1 VNVTPSNNPQRPGAG
16 HASEAAASGRSEP
29 TTSRSS
35 AGVPARGDGVELS
48 GEARTLLRL
57 RGRLDGLPTAGSEER
72 VERLR
77 AAIEAGTYRVSG
89 ERIADAML
97 RDPGVASVLL
107 AASRG

>member
-1 VNVTPSNNPQRPGAG
+1 VNITPSNQRPGPG
-16 HASEAAASGRSEP
+16 HAAESAASGRPEP
-29 TTSRSS
+29 TTART
-35 AGVPARGDGVELS
+35 AGTGTRGDGVELS

-57 RGRLDGLPTAGSEER
+57 RSRLDGLPTAGSEER

-97 RDPGVASVLL
+97 RDPGVASLLL